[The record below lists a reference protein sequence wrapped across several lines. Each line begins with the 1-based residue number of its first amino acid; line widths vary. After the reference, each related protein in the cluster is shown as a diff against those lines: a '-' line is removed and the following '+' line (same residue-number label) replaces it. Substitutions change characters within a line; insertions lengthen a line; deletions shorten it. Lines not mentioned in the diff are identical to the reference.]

1 MELSTLLNA
10 MVQGAETGVLTQ
22 VASGN
27 SSQSGANLAGQA
39 GFSLPGQAGTAIP
52 GQAGGSL
59 PGQPGTSLT
68 GPPGLTVSGQ
78 PGVIAAVPP
87 GLNVTGQ
94 PGAGSNVFGQPGA
107 NLAAQLSANALGQQG
122 GLSAQQ
128 AVAQTAAGMALARTN
143 ALAAPQRT
151 NLPVVSDL
159 ADIYHGSE
167 APASPSLLSQSG
179 VGAYIHLLNAFGSQQ
194 TDNQSALTNN
204 LGNASATLKSAYNQA
219 VATLPAQLQQ
229 KDWSFSVVDGALIFT
244 AGKDSLSSQELMTL
258 QKAFAAAN
266 VALSAREVAST
277 ITSMAAQR
285 QAGTD
290 PNTLAWTNIQADD
303 SNFGDIVNLRSYVTT
318 TVPGGNY
325 HTNTP
330 AEAMPPQIPMWLG
343 GMDLREL
350 ASARPNF
357 FRPDGSV
364 ITETPDSEDEAA
376 GTMEEVT
383 TLQGQCSCGEVRFS
397 VENTFDY
404 AFYCHCSRCRL
415 RTGSAFAAVAG
426 VEVDKVQVTA
436 GNDHLLIEAEC
447 SDGYG
452 ARCSRCYAFLF
463 AVVRE
468 RKYMH
473 VSLGTLDGTPSR
485 LPDHHI
491 YVASKAQWFQI
502 TDDLPQYD
510 ELPPQQDQG

>member
-10 MVQGAETGVLTQ
+10 LVQGAETGVLTQ

-27 SSQSGANLAGQA
+27 SSSPAANLAGQP
-39 GFSLPGQAGTAIP
+39 GFSLPGQP
-52 GQAGGSL
+52 GSGSA
-59 PGQPGTSLT
+59 GQP
-68 GPPGLTVSGQ
+68 VSGQ
-78 PGVIAAVPP
+78 PGVVVAVPP

-94 PGAGSNVFGQPGA
+94 TGAPVTGPLGSNFPGQPGA
-107 NLAAQLSANALGQQG
+107 SFPGQVGGNPLAQQG
-122 GLSAQQ
+122 GLSVQQ
-128 AVAQTAAGMALARTN
+128 AVAQTTAGLALARTN
-143 ALAAPQRT
+143 APAMPQRT

-159 ADIYHGSE
+159 TDVYHGSE

-194 TDNQSALTNN
+194 ADGQSALANN
-204 LGNASATLKSAYNQA
+204 LGNASATLKSTYNQA
-219 VATLPAQLQQ
+219 VSMLPTPLQQ
-229 KDWSFSVVDGALIFT
+229 KDWSFSVIDGELVFT
-244 AGKDSLSSQELMTL
+244 AGKEALSTQDLADL

-266 VALSAREVAST
+266 VALSAREVATT

-285 QAGTD
+285 QEGTD

-303 SNFGDIVNLRSYVTT
+303 SNFGDVVNLRSYVTT

-325 HTNTP
+325 HPNTP
-330 AEAMPPQIPMWLG
+330 AEAMPPQIPLWLG

-350 ASARPNF
+350 ASTRPNF

-364 ITETPDSEDEAA
+364 ITETPDAEDEAV
-376 GTMEEVT
+376 GTTEEIT
-383 TLQGQCSCGEVRFS
+383 TLQGQCSCAEVRFS

-415 RTGSAFAAVAG
+415 RTGSTFAAIAG
-426 VEVDKVQVTA
+426 IEVDKVQVTA
-436 GNDHLLIEAEC
+436 GNDHLLIEGEC
-447 SDGYG
+447 SDGYR

-473 VSLGTLDGTPSR
+473 VSLGTLDGTPSH
-485 LPDHHI
+485 LPDHHV
-491 YVASKAQWFQI
+491 YVASKAPWFQI
-502 TDDLPQYD
+502 TDGLPQYD
-510 ELPPQQDQG
+510 ELPPPPEKAS